1 MNNDDDQ
8 HRPQRR
14 SILQSP
20 LKQSMLQSPVSRI
33 LREQRNMINEHRRR
47 SIETRSKSI
56 FRADSL
62 NESNETN
69 NNQNQNQNE
78 RSVLKENILIDP
90 VVDASDENVK
100 LSKHFWIDPRSRF
113 KVSMFK
119 EKFLSDPS

>member
-47 SIETRSKSI
+47 SIERSKSI